1 MASAP
6 PPSPIKSTLDSS
18 PWVQVHGGAL
28 KEIVT
33 ADMLPVRPNPLAR
46 DLQDSFSKTGLQDV
60 LKFDINGNA
69 TMLRMRRA
77 DVLKMTQQAAAQ
89 LHSPGAGAVVEVSS
103 SSVLPPIPPSKPV
116 IPTLARLVSPPHSS
130 VSDAQPVHM
139 RDLRKLDYAF
149 VESYEPSIVVRKQ
162 AILVNAD
169 PIRSVIMRDC
179 CLMFVPDKTHP
190 LVGLLKDKF
199 KEPQGDDDVEMAF
212 EFRALEAILSTV
224 CKFLADDFERMAPI
238 VNSSLERLASAQMSS
253 GELETLRT
261 LKNAMNE
268 FESQV
273 NGLRRVLMEILDN
286 EVDLH
291 LLYLTQLHSN
301 PVMLNELWS
310 FDAEE
315 AESLL
320 EVYLQ
325 DIHNTKTK
333 VALMVHRIHNTE
345 SVVMLKMDAVR
356 NYLLTA
362 DMIFTLIMV
371 CLTFGMFVTAAFG
384 MNLTSGLEQT
394 PGAFM
399 AVIFITVIFS
409 LVTVYVGVAFFR
421 KRGVLI

>member
-1 MASAP
+1 
-6 PPSPIKSTLDSS
+6 
-18 PWVQVHGGAL
+18 
-28 KEIVT
+28 
-33 ADMLPVRPNPLAR
+33 
-46 DLQDSFSKTGLQDV
+46 
-60 LKFDINGNA
+60 
-69 TMLRMRRA
+69 MLRMRRA
-77 DVLKMTQQAAAQ
+77 DVLKMTQQAAAA
-89 LHSPGAGAVVEVSS
+89 LGGSPHAAKQPSDGTPVGPSITGR
-103 SSVLPPIPPSKPV
+103 LPNPSH
-116 IPTLARLVSPPHSS
+116 PHGLS
-130 VSDAQPVHM
+130 VSDAQMVHM

-162 AILVNAD
+162 AILINAD

-179 CLMFVPDKTHP
+179 CLMFVPDTNHA
-190 LVGLLKDKF
+190 LVDLLKQNFHDTHG
-199 KEPQGDDDVEMAF
+199 EDDDNQMAF

-224 CKFLADDFERMAPI
+224 CRFLANDFERMAPI

-291 LLYLTQLHSN
+291 LLYLTQLFAN
-301 PVMLNELWS
+301 PIMMNELWS

-333 VALMVHRIHNTE
+333 VALMLHRIQNTE

-362 DMIFTLIMV
+362 DMLFTLIMV
-371 CLTFGMFVTAAFG
+371 CMTFGMFVTAAFG

-394 PGAFM
+394 QGAFV
-399 AVIFITVIFS
+399 AVLAITVLCAVVS
-409 LVTVYVGVAFFR
+409 VYVGIAFFR
-421 KRGVLI
+421 KRGVII

>member
-1 MASAP
+1 MASTLEALVKP
-6 PPSPIKSTLDSS
+6 PVDAGS
-18 PWVQVHGGAL
+18 WVQVHARSL

-33 ADMLPVRPNPLAR
+33 VDQLPTRTTSRLADE
-46 DLQDSFSKTGLQDV
+46 SFLKTGLQDV
-60 LKFDINGNA
+60 LRFDVSGKA
-69 TMLRMRRA
+69 SLVQLRRS
-77 DVLKMTQQAAAQ
+77 DVLKMTQQAAMEVP
-89 LHSPGAGAVVEVSS
+89 SPRSAKDEHLSSPRLNAGMG
-103 SSVLPPIPPSKPV
+103 LP
-116 IPTLARLVSPPHSS
+116 H
-130 VSDAQPVHM
+130 SDAQPVHM

-162 AILVNAD
+162 AILINAD
-169 PIRSVIMRDC
+169 PIRSVIMREC
-179 CLMFVPDKTHP
+179 CLLFVPDPHHA
-190 LVGLLKDKF
+190 LVHLLTERF
-199 KEPQGDDDVEMAF
+199 QEPIHDEDSEMPF
-212 EFRALEAILSTV
+212 EFRALEAILATV
-224 CKFLADDFERMAPI
+224 CKFLADDFTKMAPI

-273 NGLRRVLMEILDN
+273 NGLRRVLMEVLDN

-291 LLYLTQLHSN
+291 LMYLTQLYQN
-301 PVMLNELWS
+301 PRMLNELWT

-325 DIHNTKTK
+325 DIHSTKTK
-333 VALMVHRIHNTE
+333 VALILHRIQNTE

-371 CLTFGMFVTAAFG
+371 CMTFGMFVTAAFG
-384 MNLTSGLEQT
+384 MNLTSGLEAT
-394 PGAFM
+394 PGAFLTVLVSTIGFS
-399 AVIFITVIFS
+399 AATIFAGI
-409 LVTVYVGVAFFR
+409 AFF
-421 KRGVLI
+421 KSRGVII